1 MKAIYLLTVLMLI
14 SFQSMYAQTDA
25 YTKAMEDNIASLQKP
40 DLSNEDYQKA
50 ANMFERIGNTQA
62 KEWLPQYWTSYCYV
76 MISLFSKEKE
86 SKDLYA
92 DKANDFYQKIVDLK
106 IENDETCIL
115 KAYIA
120 QAKLSADP
128 GSRWMNE
135 GMAFK
140 QYVAKAKELNP
151 ENPRVYLMEG
161 SNIFYTPE
169 NFGGGK
175 AKALPI
181 LQESEKKYNAFKPAS
196 SIHPNWGRSY
206 LQSLLEKCNTTT
218 SEK

>member
-1 MKAIYLLTVLMLI
+1 MKAIHLCIVFVFV
-14 SFQSMYAQTDA
+14 SFQAMYGQTDA
-25 YTKAMEDNIASLQKP
+25 YTKAMEENIASLQKK
-40 DLSNEDYQKA
+40 DLGNEDYQKA
-50 ANMFERIGNTQA
+50 ANMFERIGNTQG

-76 MISLFSKEKE
+76 MISLFSKEKD

-92 DKANDFYQKIVDLK
+92 DKADSFYQKIMDLK

-128 GSRWMNE
+128 AGRWMNE

-161 SNIFYTPE
+161 SNVFYTPE

-175 AKALPI
+175 EKALPI
-181 LQESEKKYNAFKPAS
+181 LQESEKKFNTFKPAS
-196 SIHPNWGRSY
+196 SIHPNWGKEY
-206 LQSLLEKCNTTT
+206 LQSLLEKCNAST
-218 SEK
+218 SGK